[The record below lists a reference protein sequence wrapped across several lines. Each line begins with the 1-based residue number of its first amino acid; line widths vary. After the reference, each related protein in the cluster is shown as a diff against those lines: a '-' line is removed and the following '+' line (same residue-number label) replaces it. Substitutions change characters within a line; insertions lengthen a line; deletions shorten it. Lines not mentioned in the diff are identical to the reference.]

1 MHETMTSKSTK
12 VVPLEDVRMLI
23 DQAVQELSDKPMP
36 YWQVMWGGSRVKT
49 REVLEKLYNDLEK
62 KCL

>member
-1 MHETMTSKSTK
+1 MTNKSVK
-12 VVPLEDVRMLI
+12 VVPLEDIRMLI